1 MARAQ
6 ILKAM
11 EEVMGPLPP
20 RPKTVPQVEVIVS
33 VELPNQLIR
42 QKIVIDDGLTAYRF
56 LPASRVPSPAAVCLH
71 QTYRPGKAEPA
82 GLSGKPNLF
91 YALELAQR
99 GFVTIAPDYPNF
111 GDYEYDPYAHGYV
124 SCTMAGIVN
133 HMRVVDVLEAMPEV
147 RRGAIATIG
156 HSLGGHNSLFLA
168 AFDDRVRAAVTSCGF
183 NSWAKYMGGKIAPWG
198 GIRYMPR
205 VVSVFNADIARMP
218 FDFHDVLNAIAPR
231 PIYINAPLRDSNFE
245 YSGVDDCVAKAE
257 QRERIVLRHPDAEHD
272 FPPEIR
278 MEAYEFL
285 SKALV

>member
-20 RPKTVPQVEVIVS
+20 RPKTAPQVEVIVS

-111 GDYEYDPYAHGYV
+111 GDYEYDPYAHGYA

-272 FPPEIR
+272 FPAEIR

>member
-20 RPKTVPQVEVIVS
+20 RPKTAPQVEVIVS

-111 GDYEYDPYAHGYV
+111 GDYEYDPYAHGYA

-133 HMRVVDVLEAMPEV
+133 HMRVVDVLAAMPEV

>member
-20 RPKTVPQVEVIVS
+20 RPKTAPQVEVIVS

-111 GDYEYDPYAHGYV
+111 GDYEYDPYAHGYA

>member
-1 MARAQ
+1 M
-6 ILKAM
+6 
-11 EEVMGPLPP
+11 
-20 RPKTVPQVEVIVS
+20 
-33 VELPNQLIR
+33 IR

-56 LPASRVPSPAAVCLH
+56 LPASRVPSPAAGCLH
-71 QTYRPGKAEPA
+71 QTDRPGKAEPA

-111 GDYEYDPYAHGYV
+111 GDYEYDTYAHGYA

-133 HMRVVDVLEAMPEV
+133 HMRVVDVLAAMPEV

>member
-20 RPKTVPQVEVIVS
+20 RPKTAPQVEVIVS

-111 GDYEYDPYAHGYV
+111 GDYEYDPYAHGYA

-257 QRERIVLRHPDAEHD
+257 QSERIVLRHPDAEHD